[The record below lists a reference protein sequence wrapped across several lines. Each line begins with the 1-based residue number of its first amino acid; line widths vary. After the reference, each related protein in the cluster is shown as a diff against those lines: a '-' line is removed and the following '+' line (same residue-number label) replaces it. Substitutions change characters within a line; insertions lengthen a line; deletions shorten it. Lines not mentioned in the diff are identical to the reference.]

1 MPVYST
7 CFHID
12 LHRAVVSGEGEPE
25 ELLRGARGAQR
36 LRQEAQGLPS
46 HPLGPSGD
54 TLHSTDRLI
63 IYIVWR
69 T

>member
-12 LHRAVVSGEGEPE
+12 LHEAVVSGEGEPE
-25 ELLRGARGAQR
+25 ELLRGAGGAQR
-36 LRQEAQGLPS
+36 LRQEAQSLSS
-46 HPLGPSGD
+46 HPLRPSGA
-54 TLHSTDRLI
+54 TLHSTDRLMI
-63 IYIVWR
+63 DISWR